1 MPKKFNITGLCLPAR
16 HYMADISE
24 KLSQVLALV
33 EEGAY
38 FAISRP
44 RQYGKT
50 TMLKGIAQELRRR
63 PGYLALSISFESLG
77 IEDFQAAA
85 NFCEAFLRLLE
96 ARAAQE
102 QQDELAA
109 FLLAQSTQVKK
120 MSVLSRVITE
130 MVQLSGKKV
139 VLLIDEVDKSS
150 NNQMFL
156 DFLGVLRSK
165 YLDAQDGMDTTF
177 LSVVLAGVHDVKTLK
192 AKLRPDEEAKQNSPW
207 NIAAEFKVTMSLLP
221 HEIVPMLE
229 DYARERGVTLDA
241 PALAE
246 RLYYYTSGYPFLV
259 SALCKIVDEE
269 MLPERADKNWH
280 LGDIDEAARRLI
292 HSTRSNTNFD
302 SLIKNLENHT
312 KLYELVYSILL
323 EGKTIPYNIH
333 HPGIGLGVLF
343 GILRNGEGLN
353 IHNRI
358 YAEVIYNYMSVKALT
373 ELERAE
379 DYTLQARYLRPGNA
393 LDMEKVLQSFQQY
406 MRQEHSAKDRDF
418 LERHGRLVF
427 LAFLNPI
434 LNGKG
439 HTFKEPQISE
449 ERRLDVAVT
458 FQQHRYVVELKIWRG
473 PKAHEEGLKQL
484 ADYLERQGLAEG
496 YLVIFDPR
504 AKEKSWAQEWI
515 EVEGNKVF
523 AVWV

>member
-24 KLSQVLALV
+24 KLAQVLALV
-33 EEGAY
+33 EEGEY

-50 TMLKGIAQELRRR
+50 TMLWAVASALRQTGR
-63 PGYLALSISFESLG
+63 YLVFNISFEGLG
-77 IEDFQAAA
+77 SAVFSSEQQFSQ
-85 NFCEAFLRLLE
+85 AFLELLRDQMSDMDNE
-96 ARAAQE
+96 P
-102 QQDELAA
+102 LAA
-109 FLLAQSTQVKK
+109 FLDEASRQVETMKD
-120 MSVLSRVITE
+120 LSRQITALAHQTGQE
-130 MVQLSGKKV
+130 I

-150 NNQMFL
+150 DNQKFL
-156 DFLGVLRSK
+156 DFLGVLRNK
-165 YLDAQDGMDTTF
+165 YLRRHLRTEQTF
-177 LSVVLAGVHDVKTLK
+177 HSVVLAGVHDVKTLK
-192 AKLRPDEEAKQNSPW
+192 AKLRADEEAKQNSPW

-229 DYARERGVTLDA
+229 DYARERGVALDA
-241 PALAE
+241 LALAE

-259 SALCKIVDEE
+259 SALCKIVEE
-269 MLPERADKNWH
+269 ELLPERADKNWH
-280 LGDIDEAARRLI
+280 VGDIDEAARRLI

-302 SLIKNLENHT
+302 SLIKNLENHP

-323 EGKTIPYNIH
+323 EGKMIPYNIH

-379 DYTLQARYLRPGNA
+379 DYTLQARYLLPGNA
-393 LDMEKVLQSFQQY
+393 LDMELVLRSFQQY

-484 ADYLERQGLAEG
+484 ADYLGRQDLAEG

-515 EVEGNKVF
+515 EVAGKKVF

>member
-24 KLSQVLALV
+24 KLAQVLALV

-50 TMLKGIAQELRRR
+50 TMLWAVASALRQTGR
-63 PGYLALSISFESLG
+63 YLVFNISFEGLG
-77 IEDFQAAA
+77 SAVFSSEQQFSQ
-85 NFCEAFLRLLE
+85 AFLELLRDQMSDMDNE
-96 ARAAQE
+96 P
-102 QQDELAA
+102 LAA
-109 FLLAQSTQVKK
+109 FLDEASRQVETMKD
-120 MSVLSRVITE
+120 LSRQITALAHQAGQE
-130 MVQLSGKKV
+130 I

-150 NNQMFL
+150 DNQKFL
-156 DFLGVLRSK
+156 DFLGVLRNK
-165 YLDAQDGMDTTF
+165 YLRRHLRTEQTF
-177 LSVVLAGVHDVKTLK
+177 HSVVLAGVHDVKTLK
-192 AKLRPDEEAKQNSPW
+192 AKLRADEEAKQNSPW

-229 DYARERGVTLDA
+229 DYARERGVALDA

-246 RLYYYTSGYPFLV
+246 RLFYYTSGYPFLV

-269 MLPERADKNWH
+269 LLPKRADKNWSAA
-280 LGDIDEAARRLI
+280 DIDEAARRLI

-302 SLIKNLENHT
+302 SLIKNLENHPE
-312 KLYELVYSILL
+312 LYDLVHRLAIENETLYF
-323 EGKTIPYNIH
+323 NIH
-333 HPGIGLGVLF
+333 DPLINLGVLY
-343 GILRNGEGLN
+343 GILRNGQGLN

-358 YAEVIYNYMSVKALT
+358 YAEIIANYMASKLVTSLGLLHPHAAT
-373 ELERAE
+373 P
-379 DYTLQARYLRPGNA
+379 YVRPGNA
-393 LDMEKVLQSFQQY
+393 LDMEQVLRSFQQY

-427 LAFLNPI
+427 LAFLKPI

-439 HTFKEPQISE
+439 HTFKEPQTSE

-458 FQQHRYVVELKIWRG
+458 FQQHKYIVELKIWRG

-484 ADYLERQGLAEG
+484 ADYLERQGLDEG

-515 EVEGNKVF
+515 EVAGKKVF

>member
-1 MPKKFNITGLCLPAR
+1 MKWI
-16 HYMADISE
+16 
-24 KLSQVLALV
+24 
-33 EEGAY
+33 
-38 FAISRP
+38 
-44 RQYGKT
+44 
-50 TMLKGIAQELRRR
+50 
-63 PGYLALSISFESLG
+63 
-77 IEDFQAAA
+77 
-85 NFCEAFLRLLE
+85 
-96 ARAAQE
+96 RAATTSCSSTSWACCATNTC
-102 QQDELAA
+102 AA
-109 FLLAQSTQVKK
+109 
-120 MSVLSRVITE
+120 R
-130 MVQLSGKKV
+130 
-139 VLLIDEVDKSS
+139 
-150 NNQMFL
+150 
-156 DFLGVLRSK
+156 LGR
-165 YLDAQDGMDTTF
+165 DTTF
-177 LSVVLAGVHDVKTLK
+177 HSVVLAGVHDVKTLK
-192 AKLRPDEEAKQNSPW
+192 AKLRADEEAKQNSPW

-221 HEIVPMLE
+221 HEMVPMLE
-229 DYARERGVTLDA
+229 DYAQEHGTTLDA

-269 MLPERADKNWH
+269 LLSERADKNWSAA
-280 LGDIDEAARRLI
+280 DIDEAARRLI
-292 HSTRSNTNFD
+292 HATRSNTNFD

-312 KLYELVYSILL
+312 QLYDLVYSILL

-343 GILRNGEGLN
+343 GILRNGQGLN

-379 DYTLQARYLRPGNA
+379 DYTLQAHYLLPGNA
-393 LDMEKVLQSFQQY
+393 LDMEQVLQNFQQY

-439 HTFKEPQISE
+439 HTFKEPQTSE
-449 ERRLDVAVT
+449 ERRLEVAVT
-458 FQQHRYVVELKIWRG
+458 FQQHKYIVELKIWRG

-484 ADYLERQGLAEG
+484 ADYLERQGLDEG

-515 EVEGNKVF
+515 EVGGKKVF